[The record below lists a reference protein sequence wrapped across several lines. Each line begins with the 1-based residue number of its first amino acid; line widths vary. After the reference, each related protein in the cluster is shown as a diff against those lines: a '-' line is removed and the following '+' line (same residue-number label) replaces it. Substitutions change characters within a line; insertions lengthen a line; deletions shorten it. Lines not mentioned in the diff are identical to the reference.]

1 MTSKFSRSSAFSI
14 FSASSVLAALCL
26 AGTGTAQA
34 QVSVKDA
41 WVRATVPQQ
50 KATGAFMQLSA
61 ASDSRLVAVSSS
73 AVPLVE
79 LHEMTMDRQVMK
91 MRQIAALDLP
101 AGQSVALKPGGHHLM
116 LMNLKTQLKPGDS
129 VPLSLVFEDRAGKR
143 QTVELKAEVRAL
155 SAAVAGPASTP
166 PAHGE
171 HKH

>member
-1 MTSKFSRSSAFSI
+1 MTSMFSRSCVP
-14 FSASSVLAALCL
+14 SVLTLVCL
-26 AGTGTAQA
+26 ALAGTAQA

-50 KATGAFMQLSA
+50 KATGAFMLLNA

-79 LHEMTMDRQVMK
+79 LHEMTMDREVMK

-155 SAAVAGPASTP
+155 SAAVAAPA
-166 PAHGE
+166 AHGQ
-171 HKH
+171 HRH